1 MDAANGGVAEPGG
14 TSCDAQSLCAAF
26 QSTARSRADR
36 VALRLDDGTM
46 ALTWAQCAA
55 EVERLA
61 GGLAALGIAA
71 GDTVALMLRNRPQF
85 NLLDAAAIHLG
96 AVPWSIYVTSSPE
109 QIRGLLAAAASRVVI
124 CERDF
129 LPRMS
134 GSLDGTSVDHVF
146 VVDQLDRFP
155 AAPDG
160 WNFAACWRA
169 VQADDPLTIIW
180 TSGTTGIPKPVELT
194 HGAMIATLNAMTA
207 LMQLKPGGRATSY
220 LPSAHVGDRWSA
232 HYWWM
237 MLGLELTCVPD
248 ARRIMAVLPSV
259 RPTFWGSVPRV
270 WEKLRAALMAE
281 GIGNPRDLRPEAAA
295 ALRARIGLDQAQCL
309 FVGAAPIPPETLHY
323 FEALGLPIC
332 ELYGMS
338 ETCGL
343 LTVNPPKDR
352 RIGTVGS
359 ALPGV
364 ELHVAPDG
372 EVLARGPQTM
382 RGYRHRP
389 DLTTETIVDGW
400 LHTGDL
406 GRLDSDGYL
415 TITGRKKD
423 LIINAAGKNMSPA
436 AIEAALVTAGP
447 LIGQACVIG
456 DRRPYNVALLVVDP
470 EAAQAWAA
478 AHGRI
483 GKPYAELVREG
494 TLREAIQDEVAS
506 ANERLSRVEQIKRW
520 RLMDA
525 DWLADGDE
533 LTPTMKLK
541 RRQIAEKYAGVIE
554 ELYAEF
560 GASSG
565 ADPD

>member
-1 MDAANGGVAEPGG
+1 MDAANEGSPEPGG
-14 TSCDAQSLCAAF
+14 TSCEAQSLCAAF
-26 QSTARSRADR
+26 QSTAKACADR
-36 VALRLDDGTM
+36 IALRLDDGTM

-61 GGLAALGIAA
+61 GGLAALGIQAR
-71 GDTVALMLRNRPQF
+71 DTVALMLRNRPQF

-96 AVPWSIYVTSSPE
+96 AVPWSIYVTSSAE
-109 QIRGLLAAAASRVVI
+109 QIRVLLSGSASRVVI

-129 LPRMS
+129 LPRLS
-134 GSLDGTSVDHVF
+134 GSLDGTAVDHVF
-146 VVDQLDRFP
+146 VVDQLDTFP
-155 AAPDG
+155 AAPAG
-160 WNFAACWRA
+160 WDFAACWRS

-194 HGAMIATLNAMTA
+194 HRGMIATLNAMTA
-207 LMQLKPGGRATSY
+207 LTQLKPGGRATSY

-237 MLGLELTCVPD
+237 MQGLELTCVPD
-248 ARRIMAVLPSV
+248 GRRIMAILPSV
-259 RPTFWGSVPRV
+259 RPTLWGSVPRV

-281 GIGNPRDLRPEAAA
+281 GIREPRDLSPEAAA
-295 ALRARIGLDQAQCL
+295 TLRERIGLDQAQCL

-323 FEALGLPIC
+323 FETLGLPIC

-343 LTVNPPKDR
+343 LTVNPPNDR
-352 RIGTVGS
+352 RIGTVGA

-364 ELHVAPDG
+364 ELHIASDG

-382 RGYRHRP
+382 RGYRNRP
-389 DLTTETIVDGW
+389 DLTAETIVGGW

-415 TITGRKKD
+415 TITGRKKE
-423 LIINAAGKNMSPA
+423 LIINAAGKNMSPS

-456 DRRPYNVALLVVDP
+456 DRRAYNVALLVADP
-470 EAAQAWAA
+470 EAANAWAA
-478 AHGRI
+478 ANGRL
-483 GKPYAELVREG
+483 GKPYAELVRDG
-494 TLREAIQDEVAS
+494 TLLEAIQDEVAR
-506 ANERLSRVEQIKRW
+506 ANERLSRVEQIRRW
-520 RLMDA
+520 RLMDT
-525 DWLADGDE
+525 DWLADSEE

-541 RRQIAEKYAGVIE
+541 RRQIAEKYARVIE
-554 ELYAEF
+554 ALYAEF

-565 ADPD
+565 ADPG